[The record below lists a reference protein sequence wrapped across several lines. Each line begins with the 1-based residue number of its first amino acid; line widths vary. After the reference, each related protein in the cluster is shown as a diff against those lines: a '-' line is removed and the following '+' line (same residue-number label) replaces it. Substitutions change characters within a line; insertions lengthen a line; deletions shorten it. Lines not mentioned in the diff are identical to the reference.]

1 MKKEGIIEFKSFEE
15 IKNSYRQDTEKK
27 QQLLKKRIKEI
38 LEGYPSNIK
47 RYENVKREK
56 TSEVNDYININISDN
71 SGKEKEKEILNE
83 IHEHGKEIHEINCMI
98 SNHKIGVENMIY
110 SFYDSSFKVY
120 ELQSVTERMVDLFC
134 VIGKCH
140 FQDLNPL
147 YVEII
152 SEGTNKKFDWS
163 HKIRWSYETRPILEA
178 FFHSHHLLQMME
190 KYGLDRNSGNLA
202 LDLNEG
208 WANVLNLYKTQ

>member
-27 QQLLKKRIKEI
+27 QQVLNERIKKI
-38 LEGYPSNIK
+38 LEGYSSNLK
-47 RYENVKREK
+47 RYEKVKSEQ
-56 TSEVNDYININISDN
+56 TSVINNHLNINIRDHSQ
-71 SGKEKEKEILNE
+71 KEKEILTK
-83 IHEHGKEIHEINCMI
+83 IHEHRKEICEINCMI
-98 SNHKIGVENMIY
+98 SNHKKGIENMIY

-134 VIGKCH
+134 LIGKCH

-152 SEGTNKKFDWS
+152 SEGTNKKFDRS

-208 WANVLNLYKTQ
+208 WANVLNLYKIQ